1 MIHKILVGSEARS
14 HHMEFSE
21 ARKGE
26 REDIESER
34 SQPEDSSHPFV
45 SLLSVYGFVI
55 VLILL

>member
-1 MIHKILVGSEARS
+1 
-14 HHMEFSE
+14 MEFSE

-45 SLLSVYGFVI
+45 SLLSIYGFVI